1 MSEVTLRETLVAEE
15 HPADVTP
22 EAAAAPEERV
32 REFRPGRGFWL
43 ATGWMALLVVIALF
57 VDVLPF
63 QNPLTPDPR
72 NTGAGPSLEHW
83 FGTDTLGRDLLARS
97 AHGARI
103 SLLVAFLSSV
113 VAAAVGS
120 LFGFLAGYVRG
131 RTERVVMSA
140 MDVMLAFPTL
150 IFALALVAFLGA
162 STRNVIIA
170 IAVVAVPVFA
180 RLVRAQT
187 LTYGERE
194 FVVASR
200 ATGATD
206 RRTLLTEIAPNV
218 APSILAFALVLAALA
233 IVIEGG
239 LSFLGLGVPLPT
251 PAWGNIIASGQREL
265 DTAPHVSLIPGI
277 LMFLTVLALNTAGER
292 LRVHFEGQDGRR

>member
-1 MSEVTLRETLVAEE
+1 MSEVTLRETVVEELPPDLV
-15 HPADVTP
+15 P
-22 EAAAAPEERV
+22 ESAPPEQRV
-32 REFRPGRGFWL
+32 REFAPGLGFWV
-43 ATGWMALLVVIALF
+43 ATGWVVFLILIALF

-63 QNPLTPDPR
+63 QDPLAPDPR
-72 NTGAGPSLEHW
+72 NSGAGPSADHW
-83 FGTDTLGRDLLARS
+83 FGTDTLGRDLLARV
-97 AHGARI
+97 AYGTRI
-103 SLLVAFLSSV
+103 SLIVAFVSSV
-113 VAAAVGS
+113 VAATLGS

-131 RTERVVMSA
+131 RTERVVMST

-170 IAVVAVPVFA
+170 IAVIAVPVFA

-187 LTYGERE
+187 LTYSERE

-206 RRTLLTEIAPNV
+206 RRTLITEIAPNV
-218 APSILAFALVLAALA
+218 VPSILAFALVLAALA

-251 PAWGNIIASGQREL
+251 PAWGNIISSGQQEL
-265 DTAPHVSLIPGI
+265 DDAPHISLIPAV

-292 LRVHFEGQDGRR
+292 LRVHFDGQDSTR

>member
-1 MSEVTLRETLVAEE
+1 MSEVTLRESVIEEEHAAEAPSETTMAEE
-15 HPADVTP
+15 
-22 EAAAAPEERV
+22 RI
-32 REFRPGRGFWL
+32 REFAPGVAFWV
-43 ATGWMALLVVIALF
+43 ATGWIVFLILIAVF
-57 VDVLPF
+57 VHVLPF
-63 QNPLTPDPR
+63 QDPLKPDPR
-72 NTGAGPSLEHW
+72 NTAAAPSWDHW
-83 FGTDTLGRDLLARS
+83 FGTDSLGRDLLARS
-97 AHGARI
+97 AYGTRI
-103 SLLVAFLSSV
+103 SLFVAFLSSV
-113 VAAAVGS
+113 VAATIGS
-120 LFGFLAGYVRG
+120 LFGFLAGYLRG

-150 IFALALVAFLGA
+150 VFALALVAFLGA

-187 LTYGERE
+187 LSYSERE

-218 APSILAFALVLAALA
+218 VPSILAFALVLAALA

-251 PAWGNIIASGQREL
+251 PTWGSIISSGQKDL
-265 DTAPHVSLIPGI
+265 DTAPHISLIPGL
-277 LMFLTVLALNTAGER
+277 LMFLTILALNTAGER
-292 LRVHFEGQDGRR
+292 LRVHFDGQDSGR

>member
-1 MSEVTLRETLVAEE
+1 MSSR
-15 HPADVTP
+15 PASGSGW
-22 EAAAAPEERV
+22 
-32 REFRPGRGFWL
+32 RPAGSCSSSL
-43 ATGWMALLVVIALF
+43 IALL

-63 QNPLTPDPR
+63 QDPLAPDPR
-72 NTGAGPSLEHW
+72 NTSAGPSLDHW
-83 FGTDTLGRDLLARS
+83 FGTDTLGRDLLARV
-97 AHGARI
+97 AYGTRI
-103 SLLVAFLSSV
+103 SLLVAFVSSV
-113 VAAAVGS
+113 VAAAIGS
-120 LFGFLAGYVRG
+120 LLGFVAGYVRG

-170 IAVVAVPVFA
+170 IAVIAVPVFA

-187 LTYGERE
+187 LTYSERE
-194 FVVASR
+194 FVIASR

-218 APSILAFALVLAALA
+218 VPSILAFALVLAALA

-251 PAWGNIIASGQREL
+251 PAWGNIISSGQREL
-265 DTAPHVSLIPGI
+265 EDAPHISLIPGV
-277 LMFLTVLALNTAGER
+277 LMFLTVLALNTVGER
-292 LRVHFEGQDGRR
+292 LRVHFDGQDSTR